1 MTLTVLPVLPWVV
14 LLAFAVVAGALIWAP
29 PGRDEPAHPVTA
41 RVRRSALVLLLLL
54 AATRPGLPG
63 GRVDLTTSDLDVFL
77 VMDTTVSMNAEDWQG
92 GRTRFEGAKTDAQA
106 IAARLPGAH
115 YSLITFDHEAVTR
128 LPLTSDAQALGTAL
142 DILGLETSSYSRG
155 SSITVA
161 GPDVA
166 AALQREKDAHPE
178 RARLVFYLGD
188 GEQTADGALD
198 PFAVDPGLVGGGAV
212 LGYGTTAGGRMR
224 QTDEGADGYVDDP
237 ATGEPALSTL
247 DEGNLRTIAGQ
258 LKVPYLHRTADDG
271 AAGIV
276 AQVRLTDTAATSGS
290 DARSVAGRIELYW
303 IALLGV
309 AALAAWEAA
318 ATLAGVW
325 TTRRRTGPRGGP
337 GDQGAT
343 TDRPPATTG
352 GRR

>member
-1 MTLTVLPVLPWVV
+1 MSLTFVPVVPWLV
-14 LLAFAVVAGALIWAP
+14 LLLFVVVAGVLVWAP
-29 PGRDEPAHPVTA
+29 PGREEPAQPTTA
-41 RVRRSALVLLLLL
+41 RVRRSALVLLLVV
-54 AATRPGLPG
+54 AAARPGLPG
-63 GRVDLTTSDLDVFL
+63 DRVDLTSSDLDVFL

-92 GRTRFEGAKTDAQA
+92 GRTRFEGAKTDARA
-106 IAARLPGAH
+106 IAARFPGAH
-115 YSLITFDHEAVTR
+115 YSLITFDHESVTR
-128 LPLTSDAQALGTAL
+128 LPLTSDGQALGTAL
-142 DILGLETSSYSRG
+142 DVLGLETSSYSRG

-188 GEQTADGALD
+188 GEQTADGALE

-212 LGYGTTAGGRMR
+212 LGYGTAAGGRMR
-224 QTDEGADGYVDDP
+224 QTDEGAVGYVDDP
-237 ATGEPALSTL
+237 STGEPALSKL
-247 DEGNLRTIAGQ
+247 DEGNLQTIAGQ

-276 AQVRLTDTAATSGS
+276 ARVRLDDSARSAAS
-290 DARSVAGRIELYW
+290 DPRSVAGRLELYW

-325 TTRRRTGPRGGP
+325 ATRRRTGPRRGP
-337 GDQGAT
+337 GDEGT
-343 TDRPPATTG
+343 TTRPPATTG

>member
-1 MTLTVLPVLPWVV
+1 MSLTFLPVVPWLV
-14 LLAFAVVAGALIWAP
+14 LLLVAVVAGVLVWAP
-29 PGRDEPAHPVTA
+29 PGRDEPAQPTTA
-41 RVRRSALVLLLLL
+41 RVRRSGLVVLLLV

-63 GRVDLTTSDLDVFL
+63 GQVDLRTSDLDVFL

-92 GRTRFEGAKTDAQA
+92 GRTRFEGAKQDAEA

-142 DILGLETSSYSRG
+142 DILTLETSSYSRG
-155 SSITVA
+155 SSTTVA

-178 RARLVFYLGD
+178 RARVVFYLGD
-188 GEQTADGALD
+188 GEQTADGALE
-198 PFAVDPGLVGGGAV
+198 PFAVDPALVGGGAV
-212 LGYGTTAGGRMR
+212 LGYGTAAGGRMR
-224 QTDEGADGYVDDP
+224 QTDQGADGYVDDP
-237 ATGEPALSTL
+237 STGEPALSRL
-247 DEGNLRTIAGQ
+247 DESNLQAIARQ
-258 LKVPYLHRTADDG
+258 LKVPYLHRTAADG

-276 AQVRLTDTAATSGS
+276 ARVRLDDSARSAAS
-290 DARSVAGRIELYW
+290 DERSVAGRVELYW
-303 IALLGV
+303 VALLGL
-309 AALAAWEAA
+309 AGLAAWEAA

-325 TTRRRTGPRGGP
+325 TTRRRTGSRSGTEQQPP
-337 GDQGAT
+337 VT
-343 TDRPPATTG
+343 RPANAG